1 MRRFINAIS
10 SLLSKSTLGLAKGVK
25 TILTNRRVLTP
36 LWLLSTLAILVLAV
50 VMITS
55 NMVQRTIIDEKAV
68 MVNNTRAESIAIIK
82 ASTNKSI
89 DELNKNTETLVRRI
103 MQSVLKGVKSKI
115 EEDIAN
121 APKPIA
127 YKDLAEIIYKNT
139 HYIRIYNNE
148 GDYFALNY
156 DTSKGWTFAMDE
168 SADCNSPIAA
178 GIPIMDISSRVR
190 TVFDEVVWQAE
201 LIYVLNQ
208 TGLIKNDMYDS
219 YMHNKAF
226 KVGLKYKKIDPALS
240 NIIIYTAD
248 NVEYI
253 ERTYPDLYKFLREN
267 NIIMHFS
274 PRLAENVLTA
284 MTKTGDVQGLTWNF
298 NPPPFREILEYAP
311 IPDFKGL
318 FGGRYSYPFTS
329 DLPYQKV
336 LVVSGAQIQTMMEE
350 YKDTKEAI
358 KHTEKVSIDAVNRQ
372 ADDNIVTLHKASSVL
387 QYTNHLVVII
397 IITCMLLTM
406 WLVLG
411 YQSCLFDESRE

>member
-1 MRRFINAIS
+1 M
-10 SLLSKSTLGLAKGVK
+10 
-25 TILTNRRVLTP
+25 
-36 LWLLSTLAILVLAV
+36 
-50 VMITS
+50 
-55 NMVQRTIIDEKAV
+55 
-68 MVNNTRAESIAIIK
+68 
-82 ASTNKSI
+82 
-89 DELNKNTETLVRRI
+89 
-103 MQSVLKGVKSKI
+103 
-115 EEDIAN
+115 
-121 APKPIA
+121 
-127 YKDLAEIIYKNT
+127 
-139 HYIRIYNNE
+139 
-148 GDYFALNY
+148 
-156 DTSKGWTFAMDE
+156 
-168 SADCNSPIAA
+168 
-178 GIPIMDISSRVR
+178 
-190 TVFDEVVWQAE
+190 
-201 LIYVLNQ
+201 LNQ
-208 TGLIKNDMYDS
+208 AGLIKNDMYDS
-219 YMHNKAF
+219 YMTNKAF

-253 ERTYPDLYKFLREN
+253 EHKYPELYKFLREN

-274 PRLAENVLTA
+274 PRLAENVLSA
-284 MTKTGDVQGLTWNF
+284 MTKSGDVQGLTWNF

-318 FGGRYSYPFTS
+318 FGGRYSDPFKS

-350 YKDTKEAI
+350 YEDTKEAI

-372 ADDNIVTLHKASSVL
+372 ADANIVTLHKASSVL